1 MVGVDT
7 MSLHLNLLKP
17 NEIKIQKKDDFCSK
31 VTLEPLERGFGHTL
45 GHALRRILLSSLVG
59 SCVTEVEIDG
69 VQHEFSAMDG
79 VYEDVLNIL
88 LNFKSIN
95 VDIGPLEN
103 VWVDFSF
110 KGPLTVKAGDFSFPS
125 SVKVSNAD
133 LPILTITSD
142 RTVSGRFLVK
152 KGTGY
157 VPAAVYKKQLELE
170 DGEGIKIGRLYLD
183 ASFSPIE
190 RVSYTVE
197 QTRVDNRTDLDK
209 LVLELETNGTISPD
223 EAIRQS
229 ATILVSQLEAFV
241 KLDEAFTGSSKTKA
255 NQFDAILLRPI
266 EDLDL
271 TVRSTNCLKAEHIYY
286 IGDLVQRSE
295 IDLLKTPNLGRKSLN
310 EIKSVLQSHNL
321 NLGLTIPNWPP
332 AELKTSDAS

>member
-1 MVGVDT
+1 
-7 MSLHLNLLKP
+7 MSVHLNLLKP

-69 VQHEFSAMDG
+69 VEHEFAAIDG
-79 VYEDVLNIL
+79 VYEDVINIL
-88 LNFKSIN
+88 LNFKTIN
-95 VDIGPLEN
+95 VDLGPLDN
-103 VWVDFSF
+103 VWVDFDF
-110 KGPLTVKAGDFSFPS
+110 KGPMIVKAGDFQYPASI
-125 SVKVSNAD
+125 KVSNPD
-133 LPILTITSD
+133 LPIITITSE
-142 RTVSGRFLVK
+142 RSVKGRFLVK

-157 VPAAVYKKQLELE
+157 LPAAVYKKQLELE
-170 DGEGIKIGRLYLD
+170 GSEGLKIGRLYLD

-190 RVSYTVE
+190 RVSYVVE

-209 LVLELETNGTISPD
+209 LVLDIETNGTIHPD

-241 KLDEAFTGSSKTKA
+241 KLDEAFTGSSKAKS

-310 EIKSVLQSHNL
+310 EIKSVLQSHSL
-321 NLGLTIPNWPP
+321 NLGVTLTNWPP
-332 AELKTSDAS
+332 AELKGSDNNS

>member
-1 MVGVDT
+1 
-7 MSLHLNLLKP
+7 MSVHLNLLKP
-17 NEIKIQKKDDFCSK
+17 NEIKIQKKDDFSSK

-59 SCVTEVEIDG
+59 ACVTEVEING
-69 VQHEFSAMDG
+69 VEHEFAAIDG
-79 VYEDVLNIL
+79 VYEDIINIL
-88 LNFKSIN
+88 LNFKLIN
-95 VDIGPLEN
+95 VELGPLDH
-103 VWVDFSF
+103 VWVDFDF
-110 KGPLTVKAGDFSFPS
+110 KGPLVVKAGDFAYPS
-125 SVKVSNAD
+125 SVKVSNPE
-133 LPILTITSD
+133 LPIVTITSN
-142 RTVSGRFLVK
+142 RQWAGRFLIK

-157 VPAAVYKKQLELE
+157 LPASLYKKQLELQ

-183 ASFSPIE
+183 ASFSPVE
-190 RVSYTVE
+190 RVSYVVE

-209 LVLELETNGTISPD
+209 LVIDIETNGTITPD

-241 KLDEAFTGSSKTKA
+241 KLDEAFTGFSKTKA
-255 NQFDAILLRPI
+255 NQFDPILLRPI

-295 IDLLKTPNLGRKSLN
+295 VDLLKTPNLGRKSLN

-321 NLGLTIPNWPP
+321 NLGVMIPNWPP
-332 AELKTSDAS
+332 AELKNSDIS

>member
-1 MVGVDT
+1 
-7 MSLHLNLLKP
+7 MSVHLNLLKP

-59 SCVTEVEIDG
+59 ACVTEVEIDG
-69 VQHEFSAMDG
+69 VEHEFAAVDG
-79 VYEDVLNIL
+79 VLEDVINIL

-95 VDIGPLEN
+95 IDLGPLDN
-103 VWVDFSF
+103 VWVDFEF
-110 KGPLTVKAGDFSFPS
+110 KGPLVVKAGDFQYPASA
-125 SVKVSNAD
+125 KISNPD
-133 LPILTITSD
+133 LTIFTLTAP
-142 RTVSGRFLVK
+142 RTLKGRFFVK

-157 VPAAVYKKQLELE
+157 VPATVYKKQLELE
-170 DGEGIKIGRLYLD
+170 GVEGLKIGRLYLD

-190 RVSYTVE
+190 RVSYLVE

-209 LVLELETNGTISPD
+209 LVLEIETNGTIQPD

-241 KLDEAFTGSSKTKA
+241 KLDEAFTGSSKSKS

-321 NLGLTIPNWPP
+321 TLGVTLANWPP
-332 AELKTSDAS
+332 AELKSSDSNS

>member
-1 MVGVDT
+1 

-31 VTLEPLERGFGHTL
+31 VTLEPLERGFGYTL
-45 GHALRRILLSSLVG
+45 GPALRRILLSSLVG
-59 SCVTEVEIDG
+59 ACITEVEIDG
-69 VQHEFSAMDG
+69 VEHEFSAING
-79 VYEDVLNIL
+79 VYEDVINIL
-88 LNFKSIN
+88 LNFKSVNI
-95 VDIGPLEN
+95 DLGPLDH
-103 VWVDFSF
+103 VWVEFEF
-110 KGPLTVKAGDFSFPS
+110 KGPRTIKAGDFPYPS
-125 SVKVSNAD
+125 AVKVANPE
-133 LPILTITSD
+133 LPIITITTD
-142 RTVSGRFLVK
+142 RTLTGRLLIK

-157 VPAAVYKKQLELE
+157 LPASLYKKQLELE
-170 DGEGIKIGRLYLD
+170 TGEGVKIGRLYLD

-209 LVLELETNGTISPD
+209 LIIEIETNGTISPD

-241 KLDEAFTGSSKTKA
+241 KLDEAFTGSSKTKS

-321 NLGLTIPNWPP
+321 TLGVLIPNWPP
-332 AELKTSDAS
+332 AELKNSDHNS